1 MTVFNL
7 LGSFIIGRYYI
18 TFGSIRRLA
27 VTGLLTESELST
39 SYSSPSVKCGC
50 VAPRYRKSAAVG
62 FSDRGNSNWCNSP
75 LFLAI
80 PIISC
85 MAKSFQFATSP
96 SNLSS
101 PSAISP
107 KVVLCKRVVSFF
119 SSSSGL
125 KGLKKMVL

>member
-7 LGSFIIGRYYI
+7 LGNFIIGRYHI
-18 TFGSIRRLA
+18 LFGSIRRLA
-27 VTGLLTESELST
+27 VPGLPTELST

-50 VAPRYRKSAAVG
+50 VAPRYTKSAAVG
-62 FSDRGNSNWCNSP
+62 FSDRGDSNWCNSP

-85 MAKSFQFATSP
+85 LAKSFQFATGP

-101 PSAISP
+101 PSAISS
-107 KVVLCKRVVSFF
+107 KVVICKRVVSSF